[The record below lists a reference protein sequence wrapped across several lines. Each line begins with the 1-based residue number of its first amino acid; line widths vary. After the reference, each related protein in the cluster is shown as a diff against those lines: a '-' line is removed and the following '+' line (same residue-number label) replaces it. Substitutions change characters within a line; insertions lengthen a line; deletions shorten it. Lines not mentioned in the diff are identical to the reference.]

1 MPFYEIKYGEIFV
14 GDVIKHIDSIKFSH
28 AEYLEEWLKHLSF
41 NMSNHD
47 IKIKYLMEDHK
58 IDCNI
63 DEENIILI
71 CK

>member
-1 MPFYEIKYGEIFV
+1 
-14 GDVIKHIDSIKFSH
+14 
-28 AEYLEEWLKHLSF
+28 
-41 NMSNHD
+41 MSNHD